1 MAQQSAE
8 KKQSDDDVLIKKS
21 SKKLRDKR
29 LNIRFSDEEFAVL
42 EAKAEGMNMARYARA
57 ILTKGAIPRRERD
70 FPTVDPKLLRQLHA
84 MGKNLNQLVRYTHQQ
99 ANAKRPIDT
108 LNLALV
114 IDNMAEQL
122 AELKAQY
129 QVEKNYFNV
138 AEDEKNVSE
147 DSDPSYTFLASST
160 LENGIFNNNVTG

>member
-42 EAKAEGMNMARYARA
+42 EAKAQGMNLARYARA
-57 ILTKGAIPRRERD
+57 ILTKGTIPRRERD

-122 AELKAQY
+122 AELKAHY
-129 QVEKNYFNV
+129 QVEKNYFNGV
-138 AEDEKNVSE
+138 EDEDTVSE
-147 DSDPSYTFLASST
+147 DSDPLLESST
-160 LENGIFNNNVTG
+160 LENSTFNNDLTG